1 MSVLA
6 IGRATQAPLAPR
18 SEAPRRDAA
27 SCDVAVRDAA
37 PRAGAL
43 SRRWHVS
50 QRILGLGMLAC
61 AAGMVPW
68 LVVLA
73 VTLPSAT
80 HVPHWS
86 AAWVGLDGLEAVGLA
101 ATGWL
106 LRRGDRRRCLPA
118 AATAALLLVDA
129 WFDVSTAGSGGSLV
143 EAVAMAVFAE
153 IPMAAL
159 CAVVA
164 WRAL

>member
-1 MSVLA
+1 MSVLT
-6 IGRATQAPLAPR
+6 IGRATQAPLAP
-18 SEAPRRDAA
+18 
-27 SCDVAVRDAA
+27 AA
-37 PRAGAL
+37 PDAPVREAAR
-43 SRRWHVS
+43 RRWRVS
-50 QRILGLGMLAC
+50 QRMLGLGMLAC

-68 LVVLA
+68 LAVLA

-86 AAWVGLDGLEAVGLA
+86 AAWVGLDGFEALGLA

-118 AATAALLLVDA
+118 TATAALLLVDA
-129 WFDVSTAGSGGSLV
+129 WFDVSTAGSGGSLT

-153 IPMAAL
+153 IPMAVL

>member
-1 MSVLA
+1 MSVLTF
-6 IGRATQAPLAPR
+6 GPATEAPA
-18 SEAPRRDAA
+18 APRRDAA
-27 SCDVAVRDAA
+27 LRRDAA
-37 PRAGAL
+37 PR
-43 SRRWHVS
+43 RWRVS
-50 QRILGLGMLAC
+50 QRLLGFGMLAC
-61 AAGMVPW
+61 AVGMVPW

-73 VTLPSAT
+73 VTLPSVT
-80 HVPHWS
+80 SVPHWS
-86 AAWVGLDGLEAVGLA
+86 AAWVGLDGMEALGLA

-118 AATAALLLVDA
+118 AATAALLLIDA
-129 WFDVSTAGSGGSLV
+129 WFDVSTAGSGGSLA

-153 IPMAAL
+153 IPMAVL

>member
-1 MSVLA
+1 MSVLT
-6 IGRATQAPLAPR
+6 IGRATEAPFAPLTPLTPLAPR
-18 SEAPRRDAA
+18 REAVPRP
-27 SCDVAVRDAA
+27 SGGAV
-37 PRAGAL
+37 P
-43 SRRWHVS
+43 RRWHVS
-50 QRILGLGMLAC
+50 QRALGFGMLAC

-86 AAWVGLDGLEAVGLA
+86 AAWVGLDGLEALGLA

-106 LRRGDRRRCLPA
+106 LRLGDRRRCLPA

-129 WFDVSTAGSGGSLV
+129 WFDVSTSGSGGSLV
-143 EAVAMAVFAE
+143 EAVVMAVFAE
-153 IPMAAL
+153 VPMAVL

-164 WRAL
+164 WRALQ